1 MEGEGSGMCWEQISH
16 TNPSPLE
23 EAPRGRGADPRARMG
38 PGPAAKGD
46 FWDQME
52 IPTGASREIQELHS
66 THRNSFQEKSS
77 NDWSWTERAEV
88 APGRE
93 GQQEWEGIQSPF
105 PGQLTQCLPRTSTEL
120 SSPRL
125 GDDALI
131 IFPLQENNFLNR
143 LGETQIKEGSKLDL

>member
-1 MEGEGSGMCWEQISH
+1 MLRISDDEH
-16 TNPSPLE
+16 RNEAGHHQAQGCIENIPEVKAVPSPPVST
-23 EAPRGRGADPRARMG
+23 PRISFIPRTHMG
-38 PGPAAKGD
+38 PGPTAEGD

-52 IPTGASREIQELHS
+52 IPTGASREIQEFHS

-88 APGRE
+88 APGCE

-105 PGQLTQCLPRTSTEL
+105 PGQLTQCLPRTSTDL

-125 GDDALI
+125 GDDDLI
-131 IFPLQENNFLNR
+131 IFPLPRE
-143 LGETQIKEGSKLDL
+143 